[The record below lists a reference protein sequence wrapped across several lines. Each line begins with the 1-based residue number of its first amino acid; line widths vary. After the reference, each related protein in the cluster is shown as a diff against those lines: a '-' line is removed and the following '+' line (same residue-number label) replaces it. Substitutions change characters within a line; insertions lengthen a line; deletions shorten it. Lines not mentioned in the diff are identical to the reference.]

1 MDDDD
6 DDDDCDDDFL
16 EGVRFEEEE
25 EGRAEAEEDF
35 CCAPRIRWTCSLRF
49 RSFSVWPDLA
59 ERCA

>member
-6 DDDDCDDDFL
+6 DCDDDDDDFL
-16 EGVRFEEEE
+16 EGVRFEDE
-25 EGRAEAEEDF
+25 EGREVEDF

>member
-6 DDDDCDDDFL
+6 DDCDDDDFL

-25 EGRAEAEEDF
+25 GRAEVEEDF
-35 CCAPRIRWTCSLRF
+35 CCAPRIRWTCSLRL

>member
-6 DDDDCDDDFL
+6 DDDFL

-25 EGRAEAEEDF
+25 GRAEVEDF